1 MAERIARGA
10 GCAKAGPLANPPAL
24 YDLRPVKVTARR
36 LATAIA
42 ALCLLTGSG
51 YWGFHK
57 FRFHSS
63 LDSSAHRT
71 RFLRLYCLDLAQ
83 DSPGGRFPPAAALS
97 AKIRESAHP
106 PEVVGQFQD
115 PVTLGWKPWHYFP
128 NQKESDPPNRLLF
141 ASPPFDGQVLIARL
155 DGSHEILSE
164 GEFQAL
170 ARTMPVASEPLIID
184 KDRSRK
190 ISHWSQ

>member
-1 MAERIARGA
+1 M
-10 GCAKAGPLANPPAL
+10 
-24 YDLRPVKVTARR
+24 KVTARR

-57 FRFHSS
+57 IRFYSS

-106 PEVVGQFQD
+106 PEVVGQFED
-115 PVTLGWKPWHYFP
+115 PVTLRMEAMALLPQP
-128 NQKESDPPNRLLF
+128 EESDPQNRLLF
-141 ASPPFDGQVLIARL
+141 ASPPFDGKVLIARL

-170 ARTMPVASEPLIID
+170 ARTMPVASEP
-184 KDRSRK
+184 
-190 ISHWSQ
+190 